1 MWMFDGVLLKHEVSY
16 YYKYNIFDNCHRVDA
31 VGYWVD
37 KKERSFI
44 HKDIS
49 LLPLLLRKFA
59 HICTNGI
66 EGIFPILNVVIT
78 FLLTCPDE

>member
-16 YYKYNIFDNCHRVDA
+16 YYKYNIFEDCHQVDA

-44 HKDIS
+44 H
-49 LLPLLLRKFA
+49 R
-59 HICTNGI
+59 HIFVTITLKEVCAYLTNGI

-78 FLLTCPDE
+78 FLLSCPDE